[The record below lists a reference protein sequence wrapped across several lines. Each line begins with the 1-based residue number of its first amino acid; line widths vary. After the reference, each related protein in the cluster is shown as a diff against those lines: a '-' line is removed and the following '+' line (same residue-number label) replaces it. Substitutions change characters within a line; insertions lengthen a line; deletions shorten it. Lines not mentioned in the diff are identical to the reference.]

1 METEKKRYEFID
13 VLRGFTVLL
22 MIIFHF
28 CYDLNFFRFI
38 TVNFNHD
45 LFWWTFPRVIV
56 FIFLVAMGMSLAL
69 VHHKEIKWQ
78 KFLKRQKMLIT
89 YALIIS
95 LVTYFAFRPMWIY
108 FGTLHCIALAGF
120 CALPLVS
127 RPKLSTLVTLIFIVP
142 LFFGFNWPFFKLN
155 HYSMDYIPLFP
166 WLGIVTLGI
175 TLFHLNVH
183 KYNLPSFP
191 LKSLLIWLGQN
202 SLNVYLV
209 HQAILFPLVYA
220 ASLLR

>member
-1 METEKKRYEFID
+1 MSEKKRYEFID
-13 VLRGFTVLL
+13 IIRGFTVLL

-28 CYDLNFFRFI
+28 CYDLNFFKFI
-38 TVNFNHD
+38 EVSFNHD
-45 LFWWTFPRVIV
+45 LFWWSFPRVIV

-69 VHHKEIKWQ
+69 VHHQ
-78 KFLKRQKMLIT
+78 KIRWTSFIKRQQKL
-89 YALIIS
+89 ALFAVIIS
-95 LVTYFAFRPMWIY
+95 VVTYFAFRPMWIY
-108 FGTLHCIALAGF
+108 FGTLHCIAVAGL

-127 RPKLSTLVTLIFIVP
+127 KPKISMLVTTIFIVP
-142 LFFGFNWPFFKLN
+142 LFFGFTWPFFKLD

-166 WLGIVTLGI
+166 WLGVVTLGI
-175 TLFHLNVH
+175 TLFHLKLHQVEV
-183 KYNLPSFP
+183 PSFP
-191 LKSLLIWLGQN
+191 AKKTLMWLGQN